1 MAHFRSLS
9 LGEEE
14 KKSFDLWLLWRLLSY
29 ARADWHLFALAGLLI
44 LASTGLELAPP
55 YIIKIA
61 IDSYLLNPAAD
72 QAGLVR
78 LAGIYLGITAG
89 VLLANYWQAY
99 FLQLAG
105 QRVIYRLR
113 QAVFSHLQ
121 HLSLSFFDTHPVGQ
135 LVTRVAND
143 TQALNQLY
151 TEVLVTLFKDIFLL
165 VGIVVAMLS
174 LDLRLA
180 FLALVGV
187 PLIALSTVLY
197 RHLARRAYRQVRLR
211 LSQVNSFLQEHLS
224 AMRLIQAFRR
234 EKANYEQFTAVN
246 RDYYQATIQELTV
259 TAVFRPTVDLIN
271 SLIIALLLWYGGGRV
286 IQDLVTFGVLY
297 AMINYTQQFFRPI
310 NDMAEKYTIL
320 QAAMAAAEKVFGL
333 LEEKPA
339 VVDAPEVIVRPRWR
353 GEIEFDRVWF
363 AYHPPHWV
371 LRDVTF
377 TARPGQTLALVG
389 PTGAGKTSIANL
401 ICRFY
406 DIQRGKIRLD
416 GVDIRQIPQTLLRR
430 QIGLVLQDVSLFSG
444 TIAENLTL
452 GNPDIGRDRIIQ
464 AIEAAQAG
472 FVWDLPGG
480 LEARVGERGITL
492 SLGQRQLLALA
503 RALVVDPP
511 ILILDEATA
520 SVDSQTEQRI
530 QEALARAASG
540 RTTIIIAHR
549 LSTVQN
555 ASHILVVNRGEI
567 VEQGTHGQLL
577 AARGLYWQLWQL
589 ADQEEKIL
597 QSAGKGF
604 GL

>member
-1 MAHFRSLS
+1 MAHQRGLS

-14 KKSFDLWLLWRLLSY
+14 KRGLDLWLLWRLLRY
-29 ARADWHLFALAGLLI
+29 ARADWHLFALAGVLI
-44 LASTGLELAPP
+44 LVSTGMELAPP
-55 YIIKIA
+55 YIIKTA

-78 LAGIYLGITAG
+78 LAGIYMAITAG
-89 VLLANYWQAY
+89 VLLTNYWQAY
-99 FLQLAG
+99 LLQLAG

-121 HLSLSFFDTHPVGQ
+121 RLSLSFFDTRPVGQ

-165 VGIVVAMLS
+165 VGIVIAMLS
-174 LDLRLA
+174 LDRRLA
-180 FLALVGV
+180 LLALIGV
-187 PLIALSTVLY
+187 PLVTLSTALY
-197 RHLARRAYRQVRLR
+197 RHLARKAYRGVRLHLAR
-211 LSQVNSFLQEHLS
+211 VNSFLQEHIS
-224 AMRLIQAFRR
+224 AMRLIQAFGR
-234 EKANYEQFTAVN
+234 ERANYEQFTAVN
-246 RDYYQATIQELTV
+246 RDYYQATMQELHV
-259 TAVFRPTVDLIN
+259 SAVFRPTMDLIN

-286 IQDLVTFGVLY
+286 IEGLVTFGVIY

-363 AYHPPHWV
+363 AYQPPHWV
-371 LRDVTF
+371 LRDITLA
-377 TARPGQTLALVG
+377 ARPGENLALVG
-389 PTGAGKTSIANL
+389 PTGAGKTSIASL

-406 DIQRGKIRLD
+406 DVQRGAIRLD
-416 GVDIRQIPQTLLRR
+416 GVDIRQIPQALLRR

-452 GNPDIGRDRIIQ
+452 GNPDVGRDRIVR
-464 AIEAAQAG
+464 AIEAAQAD

-480 LEARVGERGITL
+480 LEAQVGERGVNL
-492 SLGQRQLLALA
+492 SQGQRQLLALA

-511 ILILDEATA
+511 VLILDEATA
-520 SVDSQTEQRI
+520 SVDTETEGLI
-530 QEALARAASG
+530 QQALARAASG

-549 LSTVQN
+549 LSTIQN
-555 ASHILVVNRGEI
+555 ASRILVVNHGEI

-577 AARGLYWQLWQL
+577 AARGLYWRLWQL